1 MAADDLIKRLC
12 KQTVISTKK
21 LTARVFLMS
30 GHHLL
35 LVSRPEVLQFE
46 LTVTTHLLMVWS
58 QWSQCLKFSR

>member
-1 MAADDLIKRLC
+1 MAADDLKTL
-12 KQTVISTKK
+12 QTDSDFYKK
-21 LTARVFLMS
+21 LTARVFLMT